1 MNNSESK
8 KSFEELA
15 DEALDNVTG
24 GKSVMLLECAYCGS
38 TDNRVGP
45 DGKPYCR
52 KHYIEKFGTW

>member
-45 DGKPYCR
+45 DGKPY
-52 KHYIEKFGTW
+52 